1 MDQATDG
8 PWLLLL
14 HQIPPQPGYF
24 RVKMWRRLQALGAVA
39 IKNSAYVLPKTDQAR
54 EDFEWVLREII
65 KQGGEASLCEAR
77 FVDGLRDDQVEAL
90 FNAAR
95 DAEYGGIAAEARRV
109 ADSLP
114 SEETLAE
121 SRRSQVET
129 EVARLKRRLTE
140 VSALDFFGAPGR
152 EAAEGLVASLEAR
165 LQRGVQTVAD
175 GRQLG
180 DLRGRTWVTRK
191 GIHIDR
197 IASAWLLRRFVDPGA
212 TFKFVPARGYRSEP
226 GELRFDMFEAE
237 FTHEGDLCTFEVLL
251 ARLGLD
257 DPALRPIAAIVH
269 DVDLKDAKFD
279 RPEAAGID
287 RLIAGLAMRHREDE
301 DRLARGAAVFDDL
314 YEYFRRKRA

>member
-1 MDQATDG
+1 MDQAPDG

-39 IKNSAYVLPKTDQAR
+39 IKNSAYVLPRTDQAR

-95 DAEYGGIAAEARRV
+95 DAEYGGIVAEARRV
-109 ADSLP
+109 ADNLP
-114 SEETLAE
+114 SGEALPEG
-121 SRRSQVET
+121 RRPQLEA
-129 EVARLKRRLTE
+129 EVARLKRRLAE

-152 EAAEGLVASLEAR
+152 EAADGLVASLEAR
-165 LQRGVQTVAD
+165 AQRGLERMAD

-180 DLRGRTWVTRK
+180 DLHGRTWVTRK

-197 IASAWLLRRFVDPGA
+197 IASAWLIRRFVDPGA
-212 TFKFVPARGYRSEP
+212 AFKFVPARSYRPEP

-251 ARLGLD
+251 ARVRLD

-287 RLIAGLAMRHREDE
+287 RLIAGIAMRHRDDE